1 MAAASQLGWHKRN
14 KRDNTQIEERDS
26 KDSCRLSF
34 VGNTTS
40 DGSWAGAGQKLSRSW
55 ARAGGGSGGAGLELR
70 RSWAGAGAGRELGW
84 SWAGAGQE
92 LGDARVKLAQP
103 GGG

>member
-40 DGSWAGAGQKLSRSW
+40 DGSWAGAGQKLSRSELGTSW
-55 ARAGGGSGGAGLELR
+55 RGLGRSWVGIAQELGRSWSWTGAGLELG
-70 RSWAGAGAGRELGW
+70 RSWAGAGRRKG
-84 SWAGAGQE
+84 
-92 LGDARVKLAQP
+92 
-103 GGG
+103 